1 MRQENTTIAKAYTI
15 RLLFLKI
22 EKGKV
27 SKMGSA
33 HINMLD
39 ILEAIIEKSLK
50 QISQH
55 KPIVYDKNIG
65 LKYINFLLNLL

>member
-1 MRQENTTIAKAYTI
+1 MRQENTIIAKAYTI
-15 RLLFLKI
+15 RLLLLNIENGKASKI
-22 EKGKV
+22 
-27 SKMGSA
+27 GSP

-39 ILEAIIEKSLK
+39 IRAPIIAKSLK